1 MAGFFTLKWLSLKLP
16 FCFGMVRCF
25 DVKICSSSRT
35 EVSQNAVLYLKQ
47 VENVTVQFN
56 SLTQLLLHRQNQN
69 IWTKLF
75 FPFLMLCMWKCGKCL
90 CVLHTDW
97 LIASQKRMA
106 FDFLFCFVFLM
117 SIFFFSDP
125 LWPKGYINR
134 ERLAAKQQPE
144 TIKCQRNSAACS
156 DDAIMSKW
164 NNCKEGGYWVR
175 LCST

>member
-16 FCFGMVRCF
+16 FCFGKVRCF

-106 FDFLFCFVFLM
+106 FDFLFCFVFFNEY
-117 SIFFFSDP
+117 IFL
-125 LWPKGYINR
+125 LWSTVTKRVYKQRETSSKAATGDHKMPK
-134 ERLAAKQQPE
+134 KF
-144 TIKCQRNSAACS
+144 CS
-156 DDAIMSKW
+156 
-164 NNCKEGGYWVR
+164 
-175 LCST
+175 L